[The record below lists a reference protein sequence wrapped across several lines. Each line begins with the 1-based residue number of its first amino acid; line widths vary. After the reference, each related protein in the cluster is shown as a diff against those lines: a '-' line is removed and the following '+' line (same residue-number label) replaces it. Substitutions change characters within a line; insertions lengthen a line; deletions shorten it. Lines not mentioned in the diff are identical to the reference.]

1 MTALAG
7 FLALDGRDPLEPC
20 HRMVKAQAPYGRAAA
35 DWSDGTIAL
44 GRQLFA
50 TLPEDRFDRGPAVGA
65 GSGLAL
71 VADIRIDNR
80 AEIEA
85 ALGLERA
92 AAAET
97 SDATLLLRAFERWD
111 EDEVLRRVVGDFA
124 FALWDARRRR
134 LLLGRDHGG
143 QRPIHFHRGR
153 GFFAFSSMAKGLHAL
168 PQIPYAL
175 DVDVA
180 RDWIAGLPA
189 EGTRSFFEGVERVEP
204 GSLVAVGDAKVEIR
218 RWWQPNLEPLRMGSA
233 EAYQAGMREA
243 LDCATQARLRGAG
256 EAVGAHLSSGLD
268 SSAVASTAAMLLRPS
283 GGRVVAFTAVP
294 REGYDGPFVANTIGD
309 EGVLAAATAAMH
321 ANIEHVLVRSAGR
334 SPLEALDR
342 YFQLYE
348 RPMLN
353 LCNGVWIA
361 AIDEAAKARGLK
373 VVLTGSM
380 GNMSFSYSGMEHLPD
395 LLAQGRLVRL
405 ARTAWGLHR
414 GGMRAGT
421 IGAQT
426 LGPFVPTPPWR
437 AIQRLRG
444 SGAGLAA
451 YSLARTGE
459 AETAA
464 RAAARGVD
472 LSYRP
477 LRGPTETRLR
487 VLRRHDPGTVLKGQ
501 LAASGLD
508 HRDPTADRRLV
519 EYCLRVP
526 LDQYLRGGRARA
538 LAREGLADRV
548 PAAVRD
554 EPLKGLQAS
563 DWHEN
568 LTAARDELRDEAA
581 RLARSADAAALLD
594 TERLARLVED
604 WPQDGW
610 ARKDVVESYRLA
622 LMRGV
627 SAGHF
632 IRRVTGSN

>member
-20 HRMVKAQAPYGRAAA
+20 RRMVEAQAPYGRDPA
-35 DWSDGTIAL
+35 DWSDGTAAL

-50 TLPEDRFDRGPAVGA
+50 TLPEDRFDRGPAIGA

-71 VADIRIDNR
+71 VADIRVDNR
-80 AEIEA
+80 AELEA
-85 ALGLERA
+85 ALGLPRP

-97 SDATLLLRAFERWD
+97 SDAALLLRAFERWD
-111 EDEVLRRVVGDFA
+111 AEEVLQRVVGDFA
-124 FALWDARRRR
+124 FALWDGRRRR

-143 QRPIHFHRGR
+143 QRPMHFHRGR

-168 PQIPYAL
+168 PQVPYGL
-175 DVDVA
+175 DREAA

-189 EGTRSFFEGVERVEP
+189 EGTQSFFEGVERVGP
-204 GSLVAVGDAKVEIR
+204 GSLVTVADAGVEVR
-218 RWWQPNLEPLRMGSA
+218 RWWEPNLEPLRLGSA
-233 EAYQAGMREA
+233 DAYQAGMRQA
-243 LDCATQARLRGAG
+243 LDRATEARLRGAG
-256 EAVGAHLSSGLD
+256 DAVGAHLSSGLD
-268 SSAVASTAAMLLRPS
+268 SSAVAATAAMLLRPR

-294 REGYDGPFVANTIGD
+294 REGYDGPFVARTIGD
-309 EGVLAAATAAMH
+309 EGPLAAATAVMH
-321 ANIEHVLVRSAGR
+321 ANIEHVLVRTAGR
-334 SPLEALDR
+334 SPLASLDR
-342 YFQLYE
+342 YFELYE

-353 LCNGVWIA
+353 LCNGVWIN

-395 LLAQGRLVRL
+395 LLAHGRLVRL
-405 ARTAWGLHR
+405 ARTAWGLYR

-421 IGAQT
+421 LGAQT
-426 LGPFVPTPPWR
+426 LAPFLPTPLWR
-437 AIQRLRG
+437 GIQRLRG
-444 SGAGLAA
+444 SGAALAA
-451 YSLARTGE
+451 YSLARAGE
-459 AETAA
+459 AETAG
-464 RAAARGVD
+464 RAAERGVD

-477 LRGPTETRLR
+477 RRGPTATRLG
-487 VLRRHDPGTVLKGQ
+487 VLKHHDPGSILKGQ

-519 EYCLRVP
+519 EFCLRVP

-538 LAREGLADRV
+538 LAREGLTDRV
-548 PAAVRD
+548 PAAVR
-554 EPLKGLQAS
+554 EARLKGLQAS

-568 LTAARDELRDEAA
+568 LTAARQELRDEAA
-581 RLARSADAAALLD
+581 RLARSPAAAALLD

-610 ARKDVVESYRLA
+610 ARKDVVESYRVA

-632 IRRVTGSN
+632 IRKATGSN